1 MKIKGKDIL
10 RSFVIIFLCLMMGA
24 ATVNAAE
31 KKKKEVFRAKP
42 LKLKGFSQDKLSI
55 THHTMKIGDEEL
67 NFTATAGYMPLKNE
81 KDETVAKIF
90 FISYTKDDVEDVSK
104 RPLTFAFNG
113 GPGSSSIWLHFGA
126 LGPKRVKLTPK
137 GELPEPPYKFID
149 NEYTLLKNS
158 DLVFIDPVDTGYSRA
173 SEGEKLKDFLGVRE
187 DIESV
192 GEFIRLYVTI
202 FQRWRSPKYIAGESY
217 GAIRA
222 AGLADFLQDEVGM
235 HLNGI
240 IMISQALNFQVL
252 ITGEGGSDMPYL
264 LALPSYATTAF
275 YHNRLSPRLQANLQ
289 ATIKEVR
296 EWAVNE
302 YMPILVKG
310 NSLSSSEKEKAAE
323 KLAEYTGL
331 SKTFILDSD
340 LRVRPFRFRKEL
352 LKDKHEI
359 LGYYD
364 GRLTG
369 VDPIPEDTFWPP
381 NDPTFF
387 LGGPFAT
394 AVNDYIRNGLKFVND
409 IPYNLFSGNTGNWNY
424 DSDYTSR
431 EGFLDLSGRLSGAMN
446 KNRYLKVFVACGYY
460 DLCTP
465 FYSSIYTMDHLNI
478 APERIKNIVY
488 GFYQGGHMFYTNVD
502 ELKRFSVDMD
512 KFYRES
518 SNMQEETGT
527 EKKNAGKKGKKK

>member
-1 MKIKGKDIL
+1 MRK
-10 RSFVIIFLCLMMGA
+10 RSKEFFGTLVIIFLCLMMGA
-24 ATVNAAE
+24 VNVSAAE
-31 KKKKEVFRAKP
+31 KKKEIFKAKP

-55 THHTMKIGDEEL
+55 THHTMKIGDEEIS
-67 NFTATAGYMPLKNE
+67 FTATAGYMPLKNE

-90 FISYTKDDVEDVSK
+90 FISYTKDNVQNTAK

-137 GELPEPPYKFID
+137 GELPAPPYKFID
-149 NEYTLLKNS
+149 NEYTLLKYS

-173 SEGEKLKDFLGVRE
+173 AEEKKLKDFMGVRE
-187 DIESV
+187 DIISV

-222 AGLADFLQDEVGM
+222 AGLASYLQGEMGM

-240 IMISQALNFQVL
+240 IMISQALNYQVL
-252 ITGEGGSDMPYL
+252 ITGEGGSDLPYL
-264 LALPSYATTAF
+264 VSLPSYASTAF

-289 ATIKEVR
+289 ATLTEVR
-296 EWAVNE
+296 KWTVNE
-302 YMPILVKG
+302 YASILVKG
-310 NSLSSSEKEKAAE
+310 NSLSLAEKEKAAG

-340 LRVRPFRFRKEL
+340 LRVEPFRFRKEL

-369 VDPIPEDTFWPP
+369 VDPVPENSFWPP

-409 IPYNLFSGNTGNWNY
+409 IPYNLFSEYAGGKWNY

-431 EGFLDLSGRLSGAMN
+431 EGFLDLSDRLSGAMN
-446 KNRYLKVFVACGYY
+446 KNKYMKVFVACGYY

-465 FYSSIYTMDHLNI
+465 FYSSIYTMDHLQI

-502 ELKRFSVDMD
+502 ELKKFSVDMG
-512 KFYRES
+512 KFYKES
-518 SNMQEETGT
+518 SNVEE
-527 EKKNAGKKGKKK
+527 EKKAGKQGKKK